1 LAHLFEEYHLPSK
14 TMASSTPSQG
24 TTSISLKGPGA
35 PQKHDGSSLR
45 IAIVHARWNEE
56 IIEALV
62 SGCQKALL
70 ASGVRKENIVLES
83 VPGSYELPLAVQRV
97 YAASQIQSTTST
109 IASGAGSLISATTDL
124 LGSTGSLAPI
134 GSQGGEGPGATPG
147 SGAGAGKAAPEPSKQ
162 VFDAVVAI
170 GVLIKGETMHFEYIS
185 EAVSQG
191 LMRIQLDTGVPVVFG
206 LLTLLSQEQGLA
218 RAGLAGG
225 TGKESNGHNHGEDWG
240 NAAVEMGV
248 KRKAWAEGKILSE
261 TSVS

>member
-1 LAHLFEEYHLPSK
+1 M
-14 TMASSTPSQG
+14 T
-24 TTSISLKGPGA
+24 SLKGPGA

-56 IIEALV
+56 IIESLV

-70 ASGVRKENIVLES
+70 ASGVRSENIVVES

-124 LGSTGSLAPI
+124 LGSTGSIAPI
-134 GSQGGEGPGATPG
+134 GAESGE
-147 SGAGAGKAAPEPSKQ
+147 GAGAGKGPQPEKSPSKQ

-170 GVLIKGETMHFEYIS
+170 GVLIKGETMHFEYIA

-191 LMRIQLDTGVPVVFG
+191 LMRVQLDTGVPVIFG
-206 LLTLLSQEQGLA
+206 LLTVLNEEQGLA
-218 RAGLAGG
+218 RAGLPGG
-225 TGKESNGHNHGEDWG
+225 TGKEAKGHNHGEDWG
-240 NAAVEMGV
+240 NAAVELGV
-248 KRKAWAEGKILSE
+248 KRKGWAEGKILGE
-261 TSVS
+261 N